1 MEGDFLW
8 RKNARVQF
16 RRNFGT
22 RQGPHQSSTPA
33 STSNQGCQQPVY
45 QEQIRHIEQCHGLVP

>member
-16 RRNFGT
+16 RRNFGN
-22 RQGPHQSSTPA
+22 RQGPHQRPTSA
-33 STSNQGCQQPVY
+33 STGNQGCRQSFH
-45 QEQIRHIEQCHGLVP
+45 QEQVRHFEQRYGLMP